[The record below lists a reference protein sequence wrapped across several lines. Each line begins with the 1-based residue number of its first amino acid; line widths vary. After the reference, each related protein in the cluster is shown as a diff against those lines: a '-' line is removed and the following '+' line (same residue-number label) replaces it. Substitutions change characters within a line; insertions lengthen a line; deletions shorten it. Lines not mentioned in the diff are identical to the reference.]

1 VTGQP
6 TSDDLFYSGS
16 DLTSDRAVALTEDAL
31 ANADDGELFLEYR
44 QSENLV
50 FDDGQLRT
58 ASFRRSPR
66 LRLARDQRR
75 SIGLRPFGRHF
86 RSRHQAG
93 GRDGARGAARLGR
106 RQRRPGAYQR
116 TSLYAPDN
124 PVEQMSFEDKVALL
138 REVDSLHPRAR
149 RARQSR

>member
-58 ASFRRSPR
+58 ASF
-66 LRLARDQRR
+66 DVHHGF
-75 SIGLRPFGRHF
+75 GLRAISGEASAYAHSADIS
-86 RSRHQAG
+86 RSRHQACRRNG
-93 GRDGARGAARLGR
+93 SCGAARFGR
-106 RQRRPGAYQR
+106 CRPALPAPTSAFTRQTTR
-116 TSLYAPDN
+116 S
-124 PVEQMSFEDKVALL
+124 SK
-138 REVDSLHPRAR
+138 
-149 RARQSR
+149 

>member
-58 ASFRRSPR
+58 ASF
-66 LRLARDQRR
+66 DVHHGF
-75 SIGLRPFGRHF
+75 GLRAISGEASAYAH
-86 RSRHQAG
+86 SADISEAG
-93 GRDGARGAARLGR
+93 I
-106 RQRRPGAYQR
+106 
-116 TSLYAPDN
+116 
-124 PVEQMSFEDKVALL
+124 
-138 REVDSLHPRAR
+138 R
-149 RARQSR
+149 RAAETVRAVQQGSGDVSRPALPAPTSAFMRRTTRSSK

>member
-58 ASFRRSPR
+58 ASF
-66 LRLARDQRR
+66 DVHHGF
-75 SIGLRPFGRHF
+75 GLRAISGELRPMPILPTSRKPASGVPPKRFVRCSTVRATCRPALPAPTSAF
-86 RSRHQAG
+86 TRQTIRS
-93 GRDGARGAARLGR
+93 
-106 RQRRPGAYQR
+106 
-116 TSLYAPDN
+116 S
-124 PVEQMSFEDKVALL
+124 K
-138 REVDSLHPRAR
+138 
-149 RARQSR
+149 